1 MLHEIHEQLTQ
12 EVRINTRTDTIF
24 VITAIVFN
32 FIMMAV
38 SSALAGEA
46 ADARTDIDATA
57 TSLIVLII
65 NIIISLLVNGVSVAG
80 LMTGR
85 ATRQKLSS
93 GLLRMYKDAD
103 VIKYYDAAL
112 LSNYMRRYV
121 LFVTVIGVLGTASI
135 LIPLVVLLTA

>member
-65 NIIISLLVNGVSVAG
+65 NIVISLLVNGVSIAG

-93 GLLRMYKDAD
+93 GLLRMYEDAD
-103 VIKYYDAAL
+103 VSKYYDAAL

-121 LFVTVIGVLGTASI
+121 LFVTVIAVLGTASI
-135 LIPLVVLLTA
+135 LIPLVVLVTA